1 MESLRNRIDVILVS
15 NKSVYLK
22 WTSQPSYMSHK
33 ISEYDLVAI
42 HKDKVTWTLDKPVY
56 IGMCILELSKVL
68 IYEFHYDF
76 IKTKYDSKSKP
87 LFTDT
92 DSLMYEIK
100 TEGV

>member
-42 HKDKVTWTLDKPVY
+42 HKDKVT
-56 IGMCILELSKVL
+56 
-68 IYEFHYDF
+68 
-76 IKTKYDSKSKP
+76 
-87 LFTDT
+87 
-92 DSLMYEIK
+92 
-100 TEGV
+100 